1 MVKWKTRA
9 AVLLKRQ
16 AEVLPLRPSPNHEV
30 WYSGSTRSASLLFLL
45 PFPYL
50 SSCTCFT
57 TRDFTHQVH
66 IPLHFL
72 TKGWLIFS
80 LLFLLLCELERFFN
94 AQLRDKLYNLCHLF
108 GGHWFLFFDQQ
119 RNRSRIMTQYLL
131 PDETKWRPLI
141 FAFTNEERYFVD

>member
-16 AEVLPLRPSPNHEV
+16 AEVLLLRPSPNHEV

-94 AQLRDKLYNLCHLF
+94 AQLRNKPYKLFHLF
-108 GGHWFLFFDQQ
+108 AFKYGMVVGLGVFHEASQKLVEHM
-119 RNRSRIMTQYLL
+119 NV
-131 PDETKWRPLI
+131 PDYYSMVVRTVR
-141 FAFTNEERYFVD
+141 